1 MATLVSQRSA
11 PKVIKKDGAER
22 CIAFHII
29 VVEYCFSVVKD
40 KGPVER
46 IHVAEGCHN

>member
-1 MATLVSQRSA
+1 MATLVGQGSA
-11 PKVIKKDGAER
+11 PKVIKKDGAEGS
-22 CIAFHII
+22 IAFHIV

-46 IHVAEGCHN
+46 IHVAQGCQN